1 MSGLKN
7 GGDFDAV
14 VIGAGFSGM
23 GMLRRLRDEMGLSVQ
38 VYEAGSGVG
47 GTWYWNRY
55 PGARCDSESYTY
67 CFTFSK
73 ELLQE
78 WSWSGRYPEQP
89 EILTY
94 LNHVADRF
102 NLRSNIQF
110 DTKVTS
116 ATFLEDRNLWEIET
130 DQGDRV
136 TARHLITG
144 IGCISTG
151 NIPKIKGLDS
161 FEGDWYHTGNWPHH
175 PVDFSGKRV
184 AVIGTGS
191 SGVQS
196 IPVIAEQAEHLT
208 VFQRTPQFTVPAR
221 HASID
226 SKFIEEE
233 VKPQYDAIVEREK
246 WTRGGAPVAPEAG
259 SALAL
264 TEEERNSVYEKFWAV
279 GGNDFIYGS
288 FDDILGNK
296 EANDTVAEFIRSKI
310 RETVKDPETSQKLL
324 PLDHP
329 YGSKRALM
337 DTNYFETYNRENV
350 YLVDL
355 RQTPIQEITAKG
367 IRTSEE
373 DFDFD
378 VIVFATGFDAMTGT
392 FMKIDIRGRDGMTLK
407 EKWAEGPKTY
417 LGLQVSGFPNMFMIT
432 GPGSPSVLCNMP
444 VCIEQHIE
452 WVGDFIGWMREH
464 NLETAEADPQAEE
477 EWGAHVNEVANNT
490 LFVYANSWYL
500 GSNIPGKPRVFM
512 PYAGGVGTYRK
523 RCNEIAE
530 NRYEGFLLGA
540 GGDRLLRGEE
550 GGDNALVV
558 AS

>member
-1 MSGLKN
+1 MASLKN

-23 GMLRRLRDEMGLSVQ
+23 GMLRRLRDEMGMSVQ

-102 NLRSNIQF
+102 NLRPNIQF

-226 SKFIEEE
+226 RKFIEEE
-233 VKPQYDAIVEREK
+233 VKPQYDAIVERGK